1 MFDIKRGLSFVDS
14 TSIIRIGMTILF
26 LSILTLIIGYIW
38 IERDRILS
46 YFNTRIRRVFL
57 FLIILATIGTD
68 LSLVALI
75 WGASDAVL
83 DTVTSRIRSNVI
95 VKTLTTIAILILT
108 YLSTGI
114 LDSATSRLFTKD
126 GTQVVD
132 EHRRE
137 VIFRVTQITL
147 YLLVCIGIFKYW
159 NIDIGSVLIGAGAL
173 AAIIGLSA
181 RHTLNSVLAGTVL
194 LFSRPFKVGDWI
206 CVGGEE
212 GTVKRITIVN
222 TILKTPSDE
231 EVVIPNDVIS
241 EQKIS
246 NKTKSDKIRL
256 SVDVG
261 ISYDADI
268 DRITKIIESSAK
280 KCKIVTDVPECSAR
294 VTSFDDSSV
303 LISAQF
309 WIREPS
315 PRRRTTAKSVVRRHI
330 KKGLEEEN
338 VDIPFPQRDINVPEN
353 KSKIFYSEQSQDG
366 ENKDDKDDDT
376 KASKIK
382 KS

>member
-1 MFDIKRGLSFVDS
+1 MSNINADLSFVDS
-14 TSIIRIGMTILF
+14 TSLIRMGMTIL
-26 LSILTLIIGYIW
+26 LLCILVLIIGYIW
-38 IERDRILS
+38 IERGRILS
-46 YFNTRIRRVFL
+46 YFNTRIKRVFL
-57 FLIILATIGTD
+57 FFVILATISTD
-68 LSLVALI
+68 LSLIALI

-83 DTVTSRIRSNVI
+83 DTITSRIRSNVI
-95 VKTLTTIAILILT
+95 VKTLTTIVIFILT

-159 NIDIGSVLIGAGAL
+159 NVDIGSVLIGAGAL

-206 CVGGEE
+206 SVEGEE

-231 EVVIPNDVIS
+231 EIVIPNDVIS

-246 NKTKSDKIRL
+246 NKSKSNKIRL

-261 ISYDADI
+261 VPYEADI
-268 DRITKIIESSAK
+268 DKMTKVIESSAK
-280 KCKIVTDVPECSAR
+280 KCKIVTDIPECSAR
-294 VTSFDDSSV
+294 VISFDDSSV
-303 LISAQF
+303 LIRAQF

-315 PRRRTTAKSVVRRHI
+315 PRRRTTAESVVRRYI

-338 VDIPFPQRDINVPEN
+338 VDIPFPQRDINVPED
-353 KSKIFYSEQSQDG
+353 KSKVFYSEQSQHG
-366 ENKDDKDDDT
+366 ENEDDKNNKSEAHD
-376 KASKIK
+376 IK
-382 KS
+382 TS